1 MTLKEFF
8 EGDKFAKLAGAELI
22 EVGEGYARAKMEVGD
37 EHLNGGGV
45 CQGGALFTLA
55 DLAFAA
61 AVNSHGV
68 LTFNTTSNIVFVRSA
83 NKGTIYAEARA
94 IVNHHRMPYGE
105 VKVTDAEGNL
115 LAIFTSSGYRK
126 EGRVIEFD
134 KPECPCR

>member
-1 MTLKEFF
+1 MTLKDFF

-22 EVGEGYARAKMEVGD
+22 EVGEGYAKAKMKVGD

-61 AVNSHGV
+61 AVNSHGT
-68 LTFNTTSNIVFVRSA
+68 LTFNTSSNIVFVRSA
-83 NKGTIYAEARA
+83 NKGTIYAEAREV
-94 IVNHHRMPYGE
+94 VNHHRMPYGE

-115 LAIFTSSGYRK
+115 LAIFTSSAYRK
-126 EGRVIEFD
+126 QGTFIEFD

>member
-1 MTLKEFF
+1 MTLKDFF

-61 AVNSHGV
+61 AVNSHLQV
-68 LTFNTTSNIVFVRSA
+68 TVAISSNMTYVSNV
-83 NKGTIYAEARA
+83 KGGWVYAEARE
-94 IVNHHRMPYGE
+94 IVNHRKIPYCE
-105 VKVTDAEGNL
+105 VRVSSEDGKL
-115 LAIFTSSGYRK
+115 LAILNSSAYRMD
-126 EGRVIEFD
+126 RTIEAL
-134 KPECPCR
+134 